1 MTKETTVEERL
12 KLLYSLQL
20 VDLELQEILEMKG
33 DLPHIVR
40 DLQARHDE
48 MKAKLDALTAAMKDS
63 KLVRERADSEI
74 VDIAAKVEKYKG
86 QQMSVKSNRQYDAL
100 TREIELAEQRSLQ
113 LQKGMEEAENRL
125 ATAKTDAEALREQ
138 LEVLGEELKERQK
151 ELKEVNKEH
160 EKAEL
165 GLQHRREKLV
175 VRLEREDLDRYDRI
189 YRAKGGKAVVPVKR
203 NACGGCFSRV
213 PPQKI
218 LELRRNTQ
226 IFLCEQCGRILVSDS
241 LTEPGPS
248 AE

>member
-1 MTKETTVEERL
+1 MTKETAVENRL

-20 VDLELQEILEMKG
+20 VDLELQEIEELKG

-40 DLQARHDE
+40 DLQSRYDE
-48 MKAKLDALTAAMKDS
+48 MKAKFDALNAAIKDS
-63 KLVRERADSEI
+63 KLVRERADNEI
-74 VDIAAKVEKYKG
+74 VDIAEKVEKYKS

-100 TREIELAEQRSLQ
+100 TREIENAEQRSIQ
-113 LQKGMEEAENRL
+113 LQRGMEEAENRL
-125 ATAKTDAEALREQ
+125 ATSKTDADALKEQ

-160 EKAEL
+160 EKSEL
-165 GLQHRREKLV
+165 ALQHRRDKLV
-175 VRLEREDLDRYDRI
+175 VKLGEDDLERYDRI
-189 YRAKGGKAVVPVKR
+189 YKAKGGTAVVPVKR

-218 LELRRNTQ
+218 LELRRNSQ
-226 IFLCEQCGRILVSDS
+226 IYLCEQCGRILVSDS
-241 LTEPGPS
+241 LVVQANP

>member
-1 MTKETTVEERL
+1 MTKETVVENRL

-20 VDLELQEILEMKG
+20 VDLDLQEIQELKG

-48 MKAKLDALTAAMKDS
+48 MKGKLDALNATMKES
-63 KLVRERADSEI
+63 KLLRERADSEI
-74 VDIAAKVEKYKG
+74 VDIAGKVEKYKG

-100 TREIELAEQRSLQ
+100 TREIELAEQRSIALQ
-113 LQKGMEEAENRL
+113 RGMEDAENRL
-125 ATAKTDAEALREQ
+125 ATSKADSDALKEQ

-160 EKAEL
+160 EKSEL
-165 GLQHRREKLV
+165 SLQHRREKIV
-175 VRLEREDLDRYDRI
+175 VKLTQDDLERYDRI
-189 YRAKGGKAVVPVKR
+189 YKAKGGKAVVPVKR

-218 LELRRNTQ
+218 LELRRNSQ
-226 IFLCEQCGRILVSDS
+226 FYLCEQCGRILVSET
-241 LTEPGPS
+241 LAEPGPS

>member
-1 MTKETTVEERL
+1 MTKETAVETRL

-20 VDLELQEILEMKG
+20 VDLDLQEIQEMKG

-40 DLQARHDE
+40 DLQGRYDE
-48 MKAKLDALTAAMKDS
+48 MKAKLDALNTAIKES
-63 KLVRERADSEI
+63 KLLRERADSEI
-74 VDIAAKVEKYKG
+74 VDIAEKIEKYKG

-125 ATAKTDAEALREQ
+125 QTSKTDVDALKEQ
-138 LEVLGEELKERQK
+138 MDVLGEDLKERQK
-151 ELKEVNKEH
+151 ELKDVNKEH
-160 EKAEL
+160 EKSEL
-165 GLQHRREKLV
+165 GLQHQREKIV
-175 VRLEREDLDRYDRI
+175 VKLGREDLDRYDRI

-218 LELRRNTQ
+218 LELRSNSQ
-226 IFLCEQCGRILVSDS
+226 IYLCEHCGRILVSDS
-241 LTEPGPS
+241 LIEPGPG
-248 AE
+248 AG